1 MSIPKLNGYE
11 VSGAAAKNCFIV
23 LCHGG
28 GLDGY
33 DHNGKP
39 TGWMNHE
46 DWDISDE
53 VRIKVSRKGHLALV
67 MAFKNECTRVCGYRR
82 AMNHENL
89 VKRCASS
96 QNLQAGAALASIRR
110 RCEKHDP
117 VGRHREVV
125 RLLRMTDELLLVFG
139 VDRLSATRIAF
150 VRCFLGHLLFLQVR
164 EKSARFSQSTG
175 MWAAQSPA
183 REISAALRWV
193 AIL

>member
-1 MSIPKLNGYE
+1 M
-11 VSGAAAKNCFIV
+11 VDDVV
-23 LCHGG
+23 L
-28 GLDGY
+28 
-33 DHNGKP
+33 
-39 TGWMNHE
+39 
-46 DWDISDE
+46 
-53 VRIKVSRKGHLALV
+53 SRAW
-67 MAFKNECTRVCGYRR
+67 R

-164 EKSARFSQSTG
+164 EKSASFSQSTG
-175 MWAAQSPA
+175 DVG
-183 REISAALRWV
+183 SAAAGERDFGRSSVGWQV
-193 AIL
+193 APERTVSRTFGGTLGGGPGPAAPLTFV

>member
-28 GLDGY
+28 GLDGC

-67 MAFKNECTRVCGYRR
+67 MAFKNECTRVCGY
-82 AMNHENL
+82 
-89 VKRCASS
+89 
-96 QNLQAGAALASIRR
+96 
-110 RCEKHDP
+110 
-117 VGRHREVV
+117 
-125 RLLRMTDELLLVFG
+125 LLREYPKFEGILEQVNQRLPPTKQKTGPLGKFMGLRSAFG
-139 VDRLSATRIAF
+139 SGTR
-150 VRCFLGHLLFLQVR
+150 
-164 EKSARFSQSTG
+164 
-175 MWAAQSPA
+175 P
-183 REISAALRWV
+183 ISDS
-193 AIL
+193 